1 MFHAFLPRPIQY
13 ALNRGQANNRSGPFV
28 FLFTHRPTS
37 LVFDRFQRFVQI
49 LHFYYIYYYPTFLDY
64 SIIPFSI
71 THSSRSLYL
80 ID

>member
-49 LHFYYIYYYPTFLDY
+49 LHFYIYI
-64 SIIPFSI
+64 IIQPFSI
-71 THSSRSLYL
+71 IRLFRFRLL
-80 ID
+80 IPLVFYI